1 MSIDNTKVP
10 HSKPESLFRLLT
22 VSIASLVIATASQ
35 QTGFHPFIIITL
47 GFFVVYL
54 GVSYYPQSRH
64 KQTVRNSDIYMAA
77 DTLILASTVALVSF
91 APLPS
96 SIICVASVV
105 ALLGYPSA
113 YRLVFILVFLVTSGL
128 SYLLLPFTVI
138 LSDTHTLVIFLI
150 LAIYLAISIQY
161 GRDKN
166 VRLAEQLNVA
176 NKENSDLA
184 HQSFNLS
191 KYLSPTIR
199 RALASGR
206 QTTQMSKEKNIT
218 IFFSDLAG
226 FTQLAERLDAD
237 DLALFLNI
245 YLTEMS
251 EIALRFGGTIDKII
265 GDSIMVFFGDPESRG
280 IEKDALS
287 CVSMALTMREAMTKI
302 RQRWQAAGIE
312 NPPSIRMGINSG
324 LCKVGHFGSEH
335 HLTYTL
341 LGQAVNLASRLEA
354 AADNEEI
361 LISLST
367 YSLVKETVSCTPK
380 GQLAIKGFSKPI
392 IAYSATGLS
401 NVRS

>member
-1 MSIDNTKVP
+1 
-10 HSKPESLFRLLT
+10 
-22 VSIASLVIATASQ
+22 
-35 QTGFHPFIIITL
+35 
-47 GFFVVYL
+47 
-54 GVSYYPQSRH
+54 
-64 KQTVRNSDIYMAA
+64 
-77 DTLILASTVALVSF
+77 
-91 APLPS
+91 
-96 SIICVASVV
+96 
-105 ALLGYPSA
+105 
-113 YRLVFILVFLVTSGL
+113 
-128 SYLLLPFTVI
+128 
-138 LSDTHTLVIFLI
+138 
-150 LAIYLAISIQY
+150 
-161 GRDKN
+161 
-166 VRLAEQLNVA
+166 
-176 NKENSDLA
+176 
-184 HQSFNLS
+184 
-191 KYLSPTIR
+191 
-199 RALASGR
+199 
-206 QTTQMSKEKNIT
+206 
-218 IFFSDLAG
+218 
-226 FTQLAERLDAD
+226 
-237 DLALFLNI
+237 
-245 YLTEMS
+245 MS

-312 NPPSIRMGINSG
+312 NPTSIRMGINSG

>member
-1 MSIDNTKVP
+1 MFIDNTKVP

-22 VSIASLVIATASQ
+22 VSIASLVIASASQ

-47 GFFVVYL
+47 GFLVIYL
-54 GVSYYPQSRH
+54 GVSYYPQSRY
-64 KQTVRNSDIYMAA
+64 KQTVRNSNIYMAA

-206 QTTQMSKEKNIT
+206 QTTQLSKEKNIT

-226 FTQLAERLDAD
+226 FTQLAERLDTD

-287 CVSMALTMREAMTKI
+287 CVSMALTMREAMIKI

-392 IAYSATGLS
+392 IAYSANGLS

>member
-1 MSIDNTKVP
+1 MSIDNTKAP
-10 HSKPESLFRLLT
+10 HSTTESLFRLLT
-22 VSIASLVIATASQ
+22 FSIASLSIASASQ
-35 QTGFHPFIIITL
+35 QGGFHPFIIITL
-47 GFFVVYL
+47 GFLVVYL
-54 GVSYYPQSRH
+54 GVGYYLKSRP
-64 KQTVRNSDIYMAA
+64 KQTVRNSDIYVAA
-77 DTLILASTVALVSF
+77 DTLILAATVAFVSF

-96 SIICVASVV
+96 SMICVAYLV
-105 ALLGYPSA
+105 ALFGYSSA

-138 LSDTHTLVIFLI
+138 LSDTETLVIFLM

-161 GRDKN
+161 GLDKN
-166 VRLAEQLNVA
+166 VQLAEQLNSV
-176 NKENSDLA
+176 NKENLDLA

-206 QTTQMSKEKNIT
+206 QTTQLSKEKNIT

-302 RQRWQAAGIE
+302 RQRWRAAGIE

-367 YSLVKETVSCTPK
+367 YSLVKDTVSCTPK

>member
-22 VSIASLVIATASQ
+22 VSIASLVIASASQ

-47 GFFVVYL
+47 GLLVVYL
-54 GVSYYPQSRH
+54 RVSYYPQSRH

-206 QTTQMSKEKNIT
+206 QTTQLSKEKNIT

-226 FTQLAERLDAD
+226 FTQLAERLDTD

-392 IAYSATGLS
+392 IAYSANG
-401 NVRS
+401 RSSVGS